1 MSIYK
6 TVEESLVRDYE
17 VVRTLTDETMGEI
30 TLRVMEE
37 LNKYKTYQCTDQ
49 FIHQI
54 IGETLTRLIA
64 KGVEHE
70 RNINKS
76 V

>member
-6 TVEESLVRDYE
+6 KVEESLVRDYE
-17 VVRTLTDETMGEI
+17 VVRALTNETLDEI
-30 TLRVMEE
+30 TYMVNVE
-37 LNKYKTYQCTDQ
+37 LSKYEKYQCTNQ

-76 V
+76 I

>member
-1 MSIYK
+1 MSLYSK
-6 TVEESLVRDYE
+6 VQDSLVRDYE
-17 VVRTLTDETMGEI
+17 VVRLLTNDTLDEI
-30 TLRVMEE
+30 TKLTIEE
-37 LNKYKTYQCTDQ
+37 LKGYEGEESSDQ
-49 FIHQI
+49 FIHQV
-54 IGETLTRLIA
+54 IGEVIRKLIA

>member
-1 MSIYK
+1 MSLYSK
-6 TVEESLVRDYE
+6 VQDSLVRDYE
-17 VVRTLTDETMGEI
+17 VVRLLTDDTLDEI
-30 TLRVMEE
+30 TKLTIEE
-37 LNKYKTYQCTDQ
+37 LKGYEGEESSDQ
-49 FIHQI
+49 FIHQV
-54 IGETLTRLIA
+54 IGEIIRKLIA